1 MAYGGSGGSGSF
13 YHTDAWVEYKRS
25 AADILDEIRAIPPIS
40 IEPVKPIRVWTSPK
54 RVIFNPPATII
65 LWTDGSK
72 TVVKCKNGEEF
83 DEWTGFITAYA
94 KKAFGRKGFAP
105 FVRRQLKNAIR
116 QEKKDAGKD

>member
-1 MAYGGSGGSGSF
+1 M
-13 YHTDAWVEYKRS
+13 K
-25 AADILDEIRAIPPIS
+25 
-40 IEPVKPIRVWTSPK
+40 PVRIWTSPE

-72 TVVKCKNGEEF
+72 TVVKCKKGEEF

-105 FVRRQLKNAIR
+105 FVRKQLKNATR